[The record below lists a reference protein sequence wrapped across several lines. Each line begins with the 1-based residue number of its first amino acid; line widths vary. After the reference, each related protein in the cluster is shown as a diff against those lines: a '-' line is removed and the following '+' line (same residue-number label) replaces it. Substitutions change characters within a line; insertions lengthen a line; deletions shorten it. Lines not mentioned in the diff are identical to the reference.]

1 MQSTTVKT
9 DRELRADLKRLAR
22 RQLGAEAAD
31 GAVRRLADHWY
42 HGPRHRSSG
51 TETPVERWRRER
63 VQRAASQALGKMRER
78 CS

>member
-1 MQSTTVKT
+1 MRSATVKT

-22 RQLGAEAAD
+22 RELGAQAAD

-63 VQRAASQALGKMRER
+63 VQRATSQAIGKMRER